1 MLAYVEGLQLSM
13 VSDADRVRQLILN
26 GVILI
31 LVRPNAPRTEIVG
44 YDESRGALKVAV
56 AAPPEDN
63 KANKEV
69 VRFFTKLLKKKVF
82 ITHGLASR
90 KKQLKIEDKP

>member
-1 MLAYVEGLQLSM
+1 MLTHVEGLHVSM
-13 VSDADRVRQLILN
+13 ASDADRVKQHIVN
-26 GVILI
+26 GGIFL

-69 VRFFTKLLKKKVF
+69 VRFFTKLLKKKVS
-82 ITHGLASR
+82 ITRGLSSR
-90 KKQLKIEDKP
+90 KKQLKIED